1 MKRFFFTVIALAAV
15 AVSCTKSGILESPH
29 TYESP
34 ISFEPYTG
42 KAPVTK
48 ATIETS
54 ETIKSGFRVL
64 GFVEDN
70 NNNAITATSPY
81 LRKFVSFGDHDG
93 DKGTAQTPTPD
104 TWFYS
109 GAMYWPEG
117 KELTFV
123 AYGLNVN
130 GTPAEAK
137 GANDAYLEG
146 DAANVTGEVKFAQDN
161 SNYTSY
167 TYTVGATAADHKDL
181 VISPAMRNCKSSD
194 PSGDGATGNTKVN
207 VHLYHVLSRIG
218 FKVTVDADYVVKD
231 ENDTPSTEY
240 STRKVTI
247 KNVSLT
253 GVFTTEGTYN
263 LLEAVGF
270 NDSGEVEY
278 GTPTDPQTSEV
289 TAPTYSLFASGQS
302 FEVTPTNG
310 GTYEI
315 YDNSG
320 NDAADATALLNRY
333 MMIIPG
339 NPGDAAAVNVTYQ
352 IEGGAE
358 TNVSLPLDITFA
370 AGKAYEFVFTVSNV
384 AVGFDVTVDIWDTD
398 VNENDNMDDDDIHN
412 NLN

>member
-15 AVSCTKSGILESPH
+15 AVSCTKSGLLESPH

-64 GFVEDN
+64 GFVEGTE
-70 NNNAITATSPY
+70 NAITSTSPY
-81 LRKFVSFGDHDG
+81 LHKFVRFGDHDG

-137 GANDAYLEG
+137 GTNDAYLEG
-146 DAANVTGEVKFAQDN
+146 DAAGVTGQGVKFAQAAND
-161 SNYTSY
+161 YTSY

-181 VISPAMRNCKSSD
+181 VISPALRNCKSSD
-194 PSGDGATGNTKVN
+194 PSGDGPAATTNGDKVVN
-207 VHLYHVLSRIG
+207 IRLYHVLSRIG
-218 FKVTVDADYVVKD
+218 FKLAVDNDYVVKD
-231 ENDTPSTEY
+231 GESTTPGY
-240 STRKVTI
+240 SNRAITI
-247 KNVSLT
+247 NNVSLT
-253 GVFTTEGTYN
+253 GNFISTGEFN
-263 LLEAVGF
+263 LTSAVSI
-270 NDSGEVEY
+270 SGETITYGEVQ
-278 GTPTDPQTSEV
+278 GTPATT
-289 TAPTYSLFASGQS
+289 TYSLFSGNQS
-302 FEVTPTNG
+302 FTYTPNG
-310 GTYEI
+310 AETSAHNITHDGE
-315 YDNSG
+315 
-320 NDAADATALLNRY
+320 NRY

-339 NPGDAAAVNVTYQ
+339 DPGNDAKVIVSYQ
-352 IEGGAE
+352 IAGGAPTE
-358 TNVSLPLDITFA
+358 VSLPLKDASGNTIEFE

-384 AVGFDVTVDIWDTD
+384 AVGFNVDVLPWGTATDIPNN
-398 VNENDNMDDDDIHN
+398 VN
-412 NLN
+412 